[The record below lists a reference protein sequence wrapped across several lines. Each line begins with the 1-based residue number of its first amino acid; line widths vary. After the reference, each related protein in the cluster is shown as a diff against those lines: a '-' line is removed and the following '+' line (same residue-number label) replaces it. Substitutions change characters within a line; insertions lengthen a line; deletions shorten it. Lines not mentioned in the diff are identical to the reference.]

1 MDLRRQL
8 DRLATNFTAD
18 AHSTGPAGGFRMVVI
33 SDLPCLREAY
43 PVLDANR
50 NGPGR
55 EHGAGDGEDSYVV
68 HPQVAEVDLPRHSC
82 ADDGHARAC
91 RASRLRRLWDESKP
105 CASSSDRLIVA
116 GCNANVEAAGH
127 AGRKRR
133 ERRDPERRRGMRKWR
148 QTERWSAGR
157 GHVSGQESGGNH
169 PPRKCPPL
177 IVSRAPG
184 GDARQL

>member
-68 HPQVAEVDLPRHSC
+68 HQ
-82 ADDGHARAC
+82 
-91 RASRLRRLWDESKP
+91 
-105 CASSSDRLIVA
+105 
-116 GCNANVEAAGH
+116 
-127 AGRKRR
+127 
-133 ERRDPERRRGMRKWR
+133 
-148 QTERWSAGR
+148 
-157 GHVSGQESGGNH
+157 NH
-169 PPRKCPPL
+169 RPRKELEACSNHESSK
-177 IVSRAPG
+177 VQTRAR
-184 GDARQL
+184 DISSN